1 MKNFWQFIIPLLIVI
16 IIGFFFF
23 YNSTPDNDN
32 KKLYIK
38 CKNVSEEYEVYT
50 NLDFIFAKGNK
61 ECKLEVVITNVDED
75 FVKIDTKY
83 LWGSNYDNTMDESE
97 PNTANIILLNKKTT
111 LYSYDK
117 KTKYIFEYK

>member
-23 YNSTPDNDN
+23 YNSTPDNEN